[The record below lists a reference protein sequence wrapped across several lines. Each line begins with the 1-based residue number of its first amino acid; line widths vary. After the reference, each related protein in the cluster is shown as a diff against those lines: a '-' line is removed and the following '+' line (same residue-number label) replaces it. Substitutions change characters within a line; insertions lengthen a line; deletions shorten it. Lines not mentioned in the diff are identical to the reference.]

1 MKIFFTTSGNLFDN
15 STLFAKVAEL
25 VDALDLGS
33 SGVTCESS
41 SLSFRTICNN
51 RRSTF
56 SGIADHQGSED
67 MGVGL
72 AKSSWLAFLSEM
84 RHIQLKK
91 THMLMR

>member
-1 MKIFFTTSGNLFDN
+1 
-15 STLFAKVAEL
+15 
-25 VDALDLGS
+25 
-33 SGVTCESS
+33 
-41 SLSFRTICNN
+41 
-51 RRSTF
+51 
-56 SGIADHQGSED
+56 